1 MIGIDL
7 GIVNI
12 ATDSEGNPYT
22 GEAVKRVRKRCRRL
36 RQELQA
42 KKTRSARKRMAQS
55 RRKESRFVRDVNHG
69 ISKTLAGMALHRKK
83 ALAVERLQGIRER
96 GNRLNRAM
104 RTELNH
110 WAFAR

>member
-7 GIVNI
+7 GIVNV

-42 KKTRSARKRMAQS
+42 KKTRSTERRHSLS
-55 RRKESRFVRDVNHG
+55 RG
-69 ISKTLAGMALHRKK
+69 CK
-83 ALAVERLQGIRER
+83 ASVSEE
-96 GNRLNRAM
+96 
-104 RTELNH
+104 TV
-110 WAFAR
+110 